1 MNATSIP
8 GRLTASLDDVKTE
21 PFSGRTSSA
30 STTTEPRQS
39 PTGVKSQ
46 SDRRR
51 PRRTVRLRLSVL
63 YGSLF
68 FASGAALLAITYAL
82 VSNLPLFLSAPSS
95 RPHPGGPVGLPP
107 GADLSARLAAQRTA
121 ELHQLLVGSGL
132 ALMIM
137 TGLSAWLGWVVAGR
151 VLRPL
156 RTITAATRL
165 ISQDNLNQRLVLKDP
180 EDELYELG
188 DTINGLLAR
197 LEAAFDTERS
207 FIGNAAHELRT
218 PIAMMKTSIEVAEA
232 RPWPLSEDATTLI
245 GKVREG
251 LDQAERLV
259 DSFLIL
265 ARAQRGMVSSH
276 EPVPLAEILADDLLA
291 RVRTINTLNL
301 VVHKNLRPATVTGSH
316 MLLARLAANL
326 LDNAVQHNESGGVL
340 AVTTETTG
348 GLARLTVESGGCVID
363 PQTLEQL
370 VRPFRRRGAD
380 RTGSENGLGLGLTIV
395 DAIATAHRGRLEL
408 NARPQ
413 GGLKVVVELP
423 AGSPRSAGARQ

>member
-8 GRLTASLDDVKTE
+8 GRLTASLGDVKTE
-21 PFSGRTSSA
+21 PFSGRASSA
-30 STTTEPRQS
+30 STTPEPRQS

-107 GADLSARLAAQRTA
+107 GADLSVRLAEQRTA

-137 TGLSAWLGWVVAGR
+137 TVLSAWLGWVVAGR

-165 ISQDNLNQRLVLKDP
+165 ISQDNLNQRLVLKRP

-259 DSFLIL
+259 DSFLVL
-265 ARAQRGMVSSH
+265 ARAQRGMVSSQ
-276 EPVPLAEILADDLLA
+276 EPVSLAEILADDLLA

-301 VVHKNLRPATVTGSH
+301 VVHKDLRPANVTGSR

-326 LDNAVQHNESGGVL
+326 LDNAVQHNESGGFL

-348 GLARLTVESGGCVID
+348 GLARLTVESGGRVI
-363 PQTLEQL
+363 PAQTLEQL

-423 AGSPRSAGARQ
+423 ADSPRSAGARQ